1 MNMDIFFLM
10 KHEMLLV
17 AMLVVLLVAK
27 VSESVGSNDSW
38 IGLFNGMMIVNAAAG
53 WLMNQ
58 TGAMFDNMFVTNHIY
73 AFEKNIL
80 NTGVLII
87 CLSSSG
93 WLQKQRHLAEFYIL
107 MISSLLGMFLMISSG
122 NLLMFYLSVELSSI
136 PLAALCNFNH
146 TERRSSEA
154 AMKMIFSSAFSSC
167 LMLLGISFL
176 YGASGTLDF
185 AALSATDSSAL
196 LVTGFVFFFVGLIF
210 KLSVVPFHFW
220 TADVYEGSPVAVTS
234 FLSVISKG
242 SMVFVF
248 ASLLYHVFP
257 MLHTEWYFLLCVLSV
272 LTMITG
278 NLFAIRQDN
287 MKRFLAFSSITQIG
301 FILIGI
307 SGNLLDGFTSS
318 VYFIVIYVFSNL
330 AAFAV
335 VSRISELTG
344 KETITQ
350 YRGLVKSNPTL
361 AWTMAIALFSLAGI
375 PPTAGFFGKI
385 FLLTS
390 GASGGNYTLITIA
403 ALNMIISLYYYLR
416 VIRAMFMEKEGE
428 AIPAIKSGL
437 AFRVAMFICIAG
449 ILITGFFGDFYQ
461 YIYSL
466 GAGL

>member
-1 MNMDIFFLM
+1 MDILFLM

-17 AMLVVLLVAK
+17 LILAILLISK
-27 VSESVGSNDSW
+27 ISGDDTSNTTW
-38 IGLFNGMMIVNAAAG
+38 IGMFNGLMFINCIAGWFFNSYGTLFN
-53 WLMNQ
+53 
-58 TGAMFDNMFVTNHIY
+58 NMFVNNEVF

-80 NTGVLII
+80 NAGTLII
-87 CLSSSG
+87 CLSSTG
-93 WLQKQRHLAEFYIL
+93 WLQKQRHLAEFYML
-107 MISSLLGMFLMISSG
+107 MISALLGMFLMLSTS
-122 NLLMFYLSVELSSI
+122 NLMMFYLAVELSAI
-136 PLAALCNFNH
+136 PVAALCNFNH
-146 TERRSSEA
+146 DERRSSEA

-176 YGASGTLDF
+176 YGATGTLDF
-185 AALSATDSSAL
+185 TELSKFPSSILFLA
-196 LVTGFVFFFVGLIF
+196 GFVFFFSGLVF

-242 SMVFVF
+242 AMVFVF
-248 ASLLYHVFP
+248 ASILYRVFSV
-257 MLHTEWYFLLCVLSV
+257 LQAEWYILICILSV
-272 LTMITG
+272 ITMVTG
-278 NLFAIRQDN
+278 NLFALRQEN

-307 SGNLLDGFTSS
+307 SGNLSDGFTSS

-335 VSRISELTG
+335 VSHISDQTG

-350 YRGLVKSNPTL
+350 YRGLAKSNPVM
-361 AWTMAIALFSLAGI
+361 AWTLAIALFSLAGI

-390 GASGGNYTLITIA
+390 GASSGNFILVTIA
-403 ALNMIISLYYYLR
+403 ALNMIVSLYYYLR
-416 VIRAMFMEKEGE
+416 VIRAMFMDGSTES
-428 AIPAIKSGL
+428 IPAITTGTSFK
-437 AFRVAMFICIAG
+437 VAMVICLAG
-449 ILITGFFGDFYQ
+449 ILITGFFGSVYQ

-466 GAGL
+466 SSGL